1 MCIEWQNY
9 VCLNIYLFV
18 ASGKSSLHFSSAERK
33 ATHVMNDVGEFAAVG
48 DEEDAI
54 KTGS

>member
-1 MCIEWQNY
+1 M
-9 VCLNIYLFV
+9 CLNIYLFV

-33 ATHVMNDVGEFAAVG
+33 ATHVMNDDGEFAAVG

-54 KTGS
+54 KTSS

>member
-1 MCIEWQNY
+1 M
-9 VCLNIYLFV
+9 CLNIYLFA

-54 KTGS
+54 KTSS

>member
-1 MCIEWQNY
+1 MNDRIMCVWTFI
-9 VCLNIYLFV
+9 CLL
-18 ASGKSSLHFSSAERK
+18 LHFSSAERK
-33 ATHVMNDVGEFAAVG
+33 ATHVMNDVGEFVAVG